1 MLHFQKVSWIFLL
14 VFLMKN
20 LILLSTVVSR
30 GFTDQ
35 YTIIVRWFGDD
46 EKTLDKVFYE
56 LKNFSQRD
64 LNFMM

>member
-1 MLHFQKVSWIFLL
+1 
-14 VFLMKN
+14 MKN